1 MCVSPLLEV
10 NVTMKDA
17 CSPKPVGTFMLIVCA
32 LDLVSRVKELVA
44 ETLKVEELPADGQV
58 TYKGRVL
65 DDGEELSACGITN
78 GAALSFVF
86 GGEASKP
93 QASEKVVHQFGSTL
107 EAVAEEVED
116 EAQRKSDDLEDL
128 LASVR
133 KLRAIEKMV
142 DDIDRQFSTPP
153 STDADTS
160 DQESCG
166 SSPRLDQSG
175 QMWVKRESRSK
186 PGRFYWGNAQ
196 TGQTVWK
203 EPKF

>member
-86 GGEASKP
+86 GALQQP

-116 EAQRKSDDLEDL
+116 EAQRKSDELEEL

-142 DDIDRQFSTPP
+142 DDIDRQFATPP
-153 STDADTS
+153 STDAATS
-160 DQESCG
+160 DEESCG

-203 EPKF
+203 QPKY